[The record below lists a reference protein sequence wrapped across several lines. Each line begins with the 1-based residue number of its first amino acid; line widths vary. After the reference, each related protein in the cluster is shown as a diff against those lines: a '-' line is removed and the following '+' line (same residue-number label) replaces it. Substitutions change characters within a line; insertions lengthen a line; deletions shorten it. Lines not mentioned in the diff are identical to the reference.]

1 MPSLPPSDGGA
12 SSNGAGIRAIGPAIT
27 AFGMPHSADGT
38 SEIVI
43 SLDNVIDATVDDI
56 VALLPPSA
64 TSRGEHDAFGT
75 SSTAVGLPALH

>member
-12 SSNGAGIRAIGPAIT
+12 SSNGAGICAIGPAIT
-27 AFGMPHSADGT
+27 AVGMPHSADGT
-38 SEIVI
+38 SEIVV